1 MEFKMKIAL
10 VTGANKG
17 LGFGASKKLAQM
29 GYKVLMVGRSEE
41 LIERASQ
48 ELKNLSLDVEGFVAD
63 VSDDHSIEN
72 LSQNLEK
79 NFKKLDVLINNAGI
93 FIDSAQAGL
102 FNISTDEILKTFNT
116 NTLGAYRMVKY
127 LHSLLLEGENPCIVN
142 ISSGMGQ
149 LSEMEGLYPGYR
161 MSKTALNALTKIF
174 SNEYKGKIK
183 VNSVCPGWVKTDM
196 GGPNAIRSIEE
207 GINGIIWAAT
217 LPHDGPTGKFFRD
230 GKSLEW

>member
-1 MEFKMKIAL
+1 MKIAL

-17 LGFGASKKLAQM
+17 LGFGATKKLAQM
-29 GYKVLMVGRSEE
+29 GYKVLMVGRNEE
-41 LIERASQ
+41 KIKKTSQ
-48 ELKNLSLDVEGFVAD
+48 ELKNLSLDVEWLIAD
-63 VSDDHSIEN
+63 VSNDNSIEK
-72 LSQNLEK
+72 LSQQIK
-79 NFKKLDVLINNAGI
+79 KQFKKLDILINNAGI
-93 FIDSAQAGL
+93 FIDSTQKGL
-102 FNISTDEILKTFNT
+102 FNISTEEIIKTFNT
-116 NTLGAYRMVKY
+116 NTLGAYRMVKH
-127 LHSLLLEGENPCIVN
+127 LHPLLLEGENPCIVN

-174 SNEYKGKIK
+174 SNEFQGKIK

-207 GINGIIWAAT
+207 GVDGIIWAAT
-217 LPHDGPTGKFFRD
+217 LPPDGPTGKFFRD